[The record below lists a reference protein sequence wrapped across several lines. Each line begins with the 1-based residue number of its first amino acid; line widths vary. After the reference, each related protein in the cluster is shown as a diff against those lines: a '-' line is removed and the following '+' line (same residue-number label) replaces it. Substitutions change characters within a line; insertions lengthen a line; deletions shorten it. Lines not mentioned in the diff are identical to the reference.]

1 MNVQT
6 GHVGTTVAQP
16 GESPARP
23 RHITLRDTLSHSLGV
38 WLTAQERVRVLS
50 REGLDV
56 RLMVKGMGAAFGA
69 TLSMLD
75 FASSESF
82 ICSRGA

>member
-38 WLTAQERVRVLS
+38 WLTAQGRVRV
-50 REGLDV
+50 DV